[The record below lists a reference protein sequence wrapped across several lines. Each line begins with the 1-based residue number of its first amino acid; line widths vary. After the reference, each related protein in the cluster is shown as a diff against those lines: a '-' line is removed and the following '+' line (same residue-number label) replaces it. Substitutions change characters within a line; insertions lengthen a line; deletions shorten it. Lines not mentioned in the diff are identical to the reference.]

1 MDTEGRSEFRDL
13 KPSETVI
20 LLVEDDALVRNVVRL
35 MLSKEG
41 YAVLTAN
48 DGLEALEICER
59 FTDPIHL
66 LLTDVGM
73 PRMGGLDLAQ
83 RVRELRPD
91 TKIIIMSA
99 TTAVTIA
106 EKNTPDAFLRKPF
119 IPPTLLECVQ
129 RVLKSS
135 FRGIC
140 NEPELL

>member
-1 MDTEGRSEFRDL
+1 MNTEEPSEVRDL

-20 LLVEDDALVRNVVRL
+20 LLAEDDTLVRNLVRL

-48 DGLEALEICER
+48 DGLEALVICER

-73 PRMGGLDLAQ
+73 PRMSGLDLAE
-83 RVRELRPD
+83 RVRKLRPD

-99 TTAVTIA
+99 TTAMQ
-106 EKNTPDAFLRKPF
+106 KRRRQMHFFGSP
-119 IPPTLLECVQ
+119 
-129 RVLKSS
+129 SS
-135 FRGIC
+135 RR
-140 NEPELL
+140 LSV

>member
-1 MDTEGRSEFRDL
+1 
-13 KPSETVI
+13 
-20 LLVEDDALVRNVVRL
+20 

-48 DGLEALEICER
+48 DGLEALEICEK

-73 PRMGGLDLAQ
+73 PRMSGLDLAE
-83 RVRELRPD
+83 RVRESRPD

-99 TTAVTIA
+99 TTAIA
-106 EKNTPDAFLRKPF
+106 EQKTPDAFLRKPF
-119 IPPTLLECVQ
+119 IPPTLRECVQ

-140 NEPELL
+140 NDSELL